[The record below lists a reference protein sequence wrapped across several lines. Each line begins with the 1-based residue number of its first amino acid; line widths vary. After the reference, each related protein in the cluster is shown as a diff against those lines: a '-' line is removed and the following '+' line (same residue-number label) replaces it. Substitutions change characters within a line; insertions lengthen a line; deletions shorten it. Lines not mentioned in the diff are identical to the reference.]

1 MAKQGLRKIWIL
13 KDQIGLIWGEPDGR
27 RREEEERKKKK
38 RRREGV
44 EIKPSKPKVWKL
56 TLIMNP
62 MRFGMD
68 LWHCRIIIFPK
79 LGVLLGFHLN
89 PKIMESKMGKTPHG
103 IRWLWNPSF
112 EDGFMV

>member
-44 EIKPSKPKVWKL
+44 ETKPSKPKVW
-56 TLIMNP
+56 N
-62 MRFGMD
+62 FGFCMD
-68 LWHCRIIIFPK
+68 H
-79 LGVLLGFHLN
+79 
-89 PKIMESKMGKTPHG
+89 ME
-103 IRWLWNPSF
+103 L
-112 EDGFMV
+112 